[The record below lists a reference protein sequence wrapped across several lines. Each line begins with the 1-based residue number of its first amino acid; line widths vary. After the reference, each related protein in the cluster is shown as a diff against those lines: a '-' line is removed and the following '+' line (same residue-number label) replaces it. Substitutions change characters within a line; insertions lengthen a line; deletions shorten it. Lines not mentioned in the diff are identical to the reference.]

1 MYNQLLYNI
10 VAIERRDKT
19 MKDTEALKKHF
30 EWKGKYETRI
40 KCKISTEEDLALAYT
55 PGVADACMA
64 IYENS
69 DLSYSLTGR
78 ANSVAVITDGTAIL
92 GLGDIG
98 PVAGMPVMEGKCALF
113 KKYGNVDAIALCLNT
128 KDTEEIIKTIKYLEG
143 SFGGIN
149 LEDISAPRCF
159 EIEERL
165 KKELE
170 IPVFHDDQHGT
181 AIVVGAALINAS
193 KLVKKDITKLKGV
206 INGAGAAGISIA
218 KFLLSLGVEDIILV
232 DKCGI
237 INKDEVYENKAF
249 NEMKLITNKKNIKGN
264 LHDAIKNVDFFV
276 GVSKGNLLSKED
288 IKNMNDKAIVFPMA
302 NPIPEISYD
311 DAVSAGAYVVGTGS
325 SKYPNQINNALV
337 FPGIFR
343 GALDVRASD
352 INDEMMKA
360 ASYAIAGMIKNEELA
375 RDNIMPKVINE
386 GVHKRIAQAV
396 KEAAIKTN
404 VARINL

>member
-1 MYNQLLYNI
+1 
-10 VAIERRDKT
+10 
-19 MKDTEALKKHF
+19 MKDSEALKKHF
-30 EWKGKYETRI
+30 EWKGKYETSI

-78 ANSVAVITDGTAIL
+78 ANSVAVITDGSAIL

-113 KKYGNVDAIALCLNT
+113 KKYGNVDAIALCLKT

-193 KLVKKDITKLKGV
+193 KLVKKDISSLKGV

-237 INKDEVYENKAF
+237 INKDEEYENKAF

-276 GVSKGNLLSKED
+276 GVSKGNLLSKDD

-311 DAVSAGAYVVGTGS
+311 DAISAGAYVVGTGS

-360 ASYAIAGMIKNEELA
+360 ASYAIANMIKDDALTKV
-375 RDNIMPKVINE
+375 NIMPKVINE
-386 GVHKRIAQAV
+386 EVHKRIAEAV

-404 VARINL
+404 VARLK

>member
-1 MYNQLLYNI
+1 
-10 VAIERRDKT
+10 
-19 MKDTEALKKHF
+19 MKDSEALKKHF
-30 EWKGKYETRI
+30 EWKGKYETSI

-78 ANSVAVITDGTAIL
+78 ANSVAVITDGSAIL

-193 KLVKKDITKLKGV
+193 KLVKKDIRSLKGV

-237 INKDEVYENKAF
+237 ISKDEEYDNKAF

-264 LHDAIKNVDFFV
+264 LHNAIKNVDFFV
-276 GVSKGNLLSKED
+276 GVSKGNLLSKDD

-311 DAVSAGAYVVGTGS
+311 DAISAGAYVVGTGS

-360 ASYAIAGMIKNEELA
+360 ASYAIANMIKDNALTKV
-375 RDNIMPKVINE
+375 NIMPKVINE
-386 GVHKRIAQAV
+386 EVHKRIAQAV

-404 VARINL
+404 VARLK

>member
-1 MYNQLLYNI
+1 
-10 VAIERRDKT
+10 
-19 MKDTEALKKHF
+19 MKDTKALKKHF

-128 KDTEEIIKTIKYLEG
+128 KDTKEIIKTIKYLEG

-193 KLVKKDITKLKGV
+193 KLAKKDITKLKGV

-360 ASYAIAGMIKNEELA
+360 ASYAIANMIKDKDLT

-386 GVHKRIAQAV
+386 QVHKRIAQAV
-396 KEAAIKTN
+396 KEAAIKTK
-404 VARINL
+404 VARLK